1 MNSESGDSTYTGLL
15 RELRQTH
22 AALAKKIEPK
32 IYEYGFLKPNYDSVV
47 RKAEQTGFLTAE
59 VARPTSKPK
68 ESFPPFN
75 EESQVEPKAGLRPN
89 ITVNIINNNK
99 FEKPVGAVIMNGS
112 TADIKDII
120 EIKKEK
126 E

>member
-1 MNSESGDSTYTGLL
+1 VNTNKFTIAVGTGTWGIAAVIPKYLSL
-15 RELRQTH
+15 RL
-22 AALAKKIEPK
+22 P
-32 IYEYGFLKPNYDSVV
+32 
-47 RKAEQTGFLTAE
+47 
-59 VARPTSKPK
+59 
-68 ESFPPFN
+68 FPPFN